1 MPLTYRVKLTALAIS
16 CTSERNYQAFLEGV
30 LDGGHDTMGA
40 DVPDIVILKEY
51 ARYLARTLVGRISE
65 K

>member
-1 MPLTYRVKLTALAIS
+1 MPLTYFTKLTALAIS
-16 CTSERNYQAFLEGV
+16 CISERNYQAFLECV

-51 ARYLARTLVGRISE
+51 ARYLVRSRAGRISE